1 MLNFDIEHHWD
12 EQSSQVVMNGLKAFN
27 LPFIGADQPQKLAII
42 VRNEQQEIIGGLL
55 GETKWNWMYIGWVW
69 ITEKYRMHGI
79 GRKLMGDAENEART
93 MGCDHTHLTTLDFQ
107 AKVFYEKLGYEVFA
121 ALEDFP
127 QGHTR
132 FMMKKRIS

>member
-69 ITEKYRMHGI
+69 ITEKYRKHGI

-93 MGCDHTHLTTLDFQ
+93 MGCDHAHLTTLDFQ